1 MKYAYVR
8 YVKSFRLTAA
18 NRDLKVV
25 AKKQLKGVLKREGR
39 VQKQNLKD
47 RTDATSAN
55 KILNLPVI
63 EVD

>member
-1 MKYAYVR
+1 M
-8 YVKSFRLTAA
+8 KSFRLTAA

-39 VQKQNLKD
+39 VQKQHLKD